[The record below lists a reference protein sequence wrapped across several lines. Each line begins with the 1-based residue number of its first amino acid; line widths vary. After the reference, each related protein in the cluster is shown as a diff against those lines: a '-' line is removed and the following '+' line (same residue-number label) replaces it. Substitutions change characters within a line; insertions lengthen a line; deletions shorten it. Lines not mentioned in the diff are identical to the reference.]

1 MFKDLMIHWDKLRRL
16 HDRAAP
22 LDIAA
27 LFAADSDRAA
37 RFSSSFDGMLFD
49 FSKTAIDTAIL
60 DALLTLAE
68 TAGLAEKRAAMFH
81 GEKINETEGRAV
93 LHTALRAP
101 EGEPGAMRLLGL
113 AAGVLLPTAAA
124 QLLFVQIAD
133 ALADQPQPALLE
145 GSAPPEAAH
154 REWRV
159 LCLLVHLLGE
169 PPSRLAGPEADA
181 LRWLLAGELDIT
193 GAGRQG

>member
-1 MFKDLMIHWDKLRRL
+1 MLSFALAAVLGLLSPLVFPPLLLASALPLIGHAFAPSQPRL
-16 HDRAAP
+16 ARALKP
-22 LDIAA
+22 C
-27 LFAADSDRAA
+27 
-37 RFSSSFDGMLFD
+37 
-49 FSKTAIDTAIL
+49 
-60 DALLTLAE
+60 ALL
-68 TAGLAEKRAAMFH
+68 G
-81 GEKINETEGRAV
+81 AV
-93 LHTALRAP
+93 LVVLAAALRAP